1 MNSDLTPWEQDALLS
16 SPLLVGADPPLTESL
31 LTQGI
36 LLDFCPGQIIYTPHH
51 FQQSLG
57 ILLSGALQ
65 VRREQLS
72 VSTLQPGDLFGAAAL
87 YSDEA
92 NYTATLTGETAGRI
106 LLLDFPYIHQLLGE
120 SPLVRENYLR
130 YLTGRIRF
138 LNQRLHSVAAGD
150 GEGKLAR
157 HLLSLSGELDC
168 PATQL
173 AKRLGM
179 SRATLYR
186 AFQTLESAGAIRRDG
201 RKILVLDSKKLSDF
215 S

>member
-1 MNSDLTPWEQDALLS
+1 MNTNYTPQEQDALLS
-16 SPLLVGADPPLTESL
+16 SPLLTGVDPPLMEDVFA
-31 LTQGI
+31 QGTV
-36 LLDFCPGQIIYTPHH
+36 LDFCPSQVIYTPHH
-51 FQQSLG
+51 FQQALG
-57 ILLSGALQ
+57 ILLSGTLQ

-92 NYTATLTGETAGRI
+92 DYTATLTGETAGRI
-106 LLLDFPYIHQLLGE
+106 LLLDFSYVHQLLGE

-157 HLLSLSGELDC
+157 HLLSLQGTLDC
-168 PATQL
+168 PATEL

-186 AFQTLESAGAIRRDG
+186 AFQSLESVGAIQRDG
-201 RKILVLDSKKLSDF
+201 RKILILDSNKLSDF